1 MASNRQKMIA
11 RRAATQ
17 TAAPAP
23 SIFNAPTNVSAP
35 NTTNMSISQQN
46 LTHDDRVIA
55 QVSAVR

>member
-1 MASNRQKMIA
+1 
-11 RRAATQ
+11 
-17 TAAPAP
+17 
-23 SIFNAPTNVSAP
+23 NAPTNVSAP